1 MAFFFFFFFLIVIN
15 CQVKEK
21 SSINNNKRDLQN
33 NEYTNIRI
41 EVATNCIFSSPSTI
55 NIDLLLEGIKKA
67 KETIQKLV
75 KVQRF
80 SEILSLSSYYEEF
93 PQEFKTCSTFQN
105 IDDLIVYLYRFS
117 YCYKISR

>member
-21 SSINNNKRDLQN
+21 SSMNKNKRDLQN

-55 NIDLLLEGIKKA
+55 NIDLLIEEIKKA

-75 KVQRF
+75 MVQQI
-80 SEILSLSSYYEEF
+80 SETLSLNSYYDKF
-93 PQEFKTCSTFQN
+93 PQDFKTCSIFQN

-117 YCYKISR
+117 YCYKIL

>member
-21 SSINNNKRDLQN
+21 SSMNKNKRDLQN

-55 NIDLLLEGIKKA
+55 NIDLLIEEIKKA

-75 KVQRF
+75 FQ
-80 SEILSLSSYYEEF
+80 I
-93 PQEFKTCSTFQN
+93 FKRYF
-105 IDDLIVYLYRFS
+105 IKLI
-117 YCYKISR
+117 K